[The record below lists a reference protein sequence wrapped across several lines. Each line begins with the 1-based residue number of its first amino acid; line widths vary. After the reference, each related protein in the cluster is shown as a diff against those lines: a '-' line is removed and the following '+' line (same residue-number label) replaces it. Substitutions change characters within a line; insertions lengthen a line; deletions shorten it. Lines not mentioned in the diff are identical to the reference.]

1 MSQALRVYVVEDSP
15 HLQDSLLVFLHAPGQ
30 VEIVGLADNEAEAV
44 AASLANPVDVVI
56 VDLNLREGSGIAVI
70 EKLRRAQSNAQPKI
84 IVFTNQP
91 FPEIKQRAMQL
102 GADYFFDKSAD
113 AQSVRDT
120 LQVLRVL

>member
-15 HLQDSLLVFLHAPGQ
+15 QLQDSLLVFLHVPGH

-44 AASLANPVDVVI
+44 AAILANPVDVVI

-70 EKLRRAQSNAQPKI
+70 EKLRRAQPKAPPKF

-91 FPEIKQRAMQL
+91 FPEIRQRAMDL

-113 AQSVRDT
+113 AESVRDT
-120 LQVLRVL
+120 LQFLRMP